1 MIPVTGRVRA
11 VIAVSSANGHRMVLA
26 VPPYLRQAVSAALVA
41 ALVGALP
48 ACGSS
53 EPPDPKERIAAWL
66 SEEPRTIAVR
76 VDPLLPY
83 PTYVTHISTAMDRAE
98 EEAAAGA
105 VGSIEAG
112 LRIGDPYGLAAGL
125 ILAPVFAAA
134 GAIYGAATADPL
146 KEYHAIELG
155 EGAPA
160 LFEAVG
166 NGAELRRLLSE
177 ELASQSASRG
187 HELRMVGGDE
197 TFAYG
202 TVPAETDALLTLSIS
217 TLGLVGRVEEDP
229 DVKLTLRG
237 LAHMVTRDAGSAY
250 WHDWSYE
257 STNRKVSRWRAN
269 DARLFREETAR
280 AAEVIARRLAACL
293 PVDEN
298 WSPAPPADKNR
309 IVHAPAC

>member
-1 MIPVTGRVRA
+1 
-11 VIAVSSANGHRMVLA
+11 MVLA
-26 VPPYLRQAVSAALVA
+26 VPPYLRQILSAALA
-41 ALVGALP
+41 AVLVGALP

-53 EPPDPKERIAAWL
+53 EPADPKDRIAEWL

-76 VDPLLPY
+76 VDPILPY
-83 PTYVTHISTAMDRAE
+83 PTYETHTSTAMDRAE

-105 VGSIEAG
+105 AGSLEAG
-112 LRIGDPYGLAAGL
+112 LRTGDPYGMAAGL
-125 ILAPVFAAA
+125 ILAPVFAAG
-134 GAIYGAATADPL
+134 GAIYGAATAEPL
-146 KEYHAIELG
+146 KEYHAIELVQ
-155 EGAPA
+155 GAPA

-166 NGAELRRLLSE
+166 NGAELRGLLSE
-177 ELASQSASRG
+177 ELAAQSDSRG
-187 HELRMVGGDE
+187 HELRPVGDDE

-202 TVPAETDALLTLSIS
+202 TVPADADALLTLSIS

-250 WHDWSYE
+250 WDDWSYE
-257 STNRKVSRWRAN
+257 SANRRVSRWQAD
-269 DARLFREETAR
+269 DARRFREETAR
-280 AAEVIARRLAACL
+280 AAEAIARRLAACL

-298 WSPAPPADKNR
+298 WFPAPPVDKNR